1 MCIST
6 RYYLRERH
14 YINVSI
20 EVYVQYHMS
29 SLSDDSAHIDIRG
42 CLLDPFSTIVK
53 LAILGNK
60 PVGTKICIQH
70 NVLSFQEPGPF
81 QSFCRYVFHSNKT
94 DLQYMYNPI
103 HIACCSFLSKTDTK
117 DIQRIRS
124 VFQSAQKGLDRL
136 METYRNCTIVR
147 LCLSYFHV
155 IIANYVDEIYQDR
168 LFRKDSLTALYG
180 SGLVAELNAQWTEDT
195 LKVVLDLVGFLNNDS
210 MAATNVKS
218 LETIMDTVDRRTREI
233 CERR

>member
-1 MCIST
+1 MA
-6 RYYLRERH
+6 
-14 YINVSI
+14 
-20 EVYVQYHMS
+20 
-29 SLSDDSAHIDIRG
+29 LSDDSTNIDVRG

-60 PVGTKICIQH
+60 PVGTKICIQN

-103 HIACCSFLSKTDTK
+103 QIACYSFLSKKDTK
-117 DIQRIRS
+117 DIKRIRA
-124 VFQSAQKGLDRL
+124 VFQCAQKGLERL
-136 METYRNCTIVR
+136 MDTYKHCTIVR

-168 LFRKDSLTALYG
+168 LFRKDSMTSLYG
-180 SGLVAELNAQWTEDT
+180 TTLVSELNAQWTDER
-195 LKVVLDLVGFLNNDS
+195 LKVVLDLVGFLSNDT
-210 MAATNVKS
+210 MATTNVKS
-218 LETIMDTVDRRTREI
+218 LETIMDTIDRYTREI